1 MNEQPNSRP
10 PGSPAAR
17 TTPRRQTDCASA
29 ASPPDPRIEDYL
41 DQVYAPLVDVVPYA
55 RRQELRTELREHLE
69 ALAAT
74 HEELGSSRE
83 AAVLAAF
90 RQFGPPRDLARQWMR
105 GEAPNRPVPV
115 WRAALVALGCFGVA
129 TLLAFKLLTAAC
141 PDGFAWY
148 YDEIIILLVI
158 GGILPL
164 CGGVATGLVART
176 RPAFGSFLAVAA
188 LFLPTALVAMDPLNH
203 SADKSGLASAALLIC
218 RAQALLWMPIGCGAA
233 AWAGGVRARLARP
246 PARWVIQ

>member
-1 MNEQPNSRP
+1 MNEQPNSQP
-10 PGSPAAR
+10 HDSPATPSPLWRR
-17 TTPRRQTDCASA
+17 TTGASIA
-29 ASPPDPRIEDYL
+29 PPPDPRIEDYL
-41 DQVYAPLVDVVPYA
+41 DQVYAPLVDVAPYA

-74 HEELGSSRE
+74 HEALGSSRE

-105 GEAPNRPVPV
+105 GEAPDRPTPA

-148 YDEIIILLVI
+148 YDEIIVLLVI

-164 CGGVATGLVART
+164 LGGIATGLVARA

-188 LFLPTALVAMDPLNH
+188 LFLPTVFVAMDPLNH
-203 SADKSGLASAALLIC
+203 SPDKSGLASAALLIC

-233 AWAGGVRARLARP
+233 AWAGTLRARLLQR
-246 PARWVIQ
+246 PARWVLQ